1 MTEKRLLI
9 FLLLALFD
17 KAVSSDVFLV
27 EPSTDP
33 YYVKEG
39 SEGVLIPCAVKP
51 EYLDEKKYEINWA
64 RYNNGQLRMITKND
78 KLLIKKHS
86 KFVLEN
92 DAATGNYSLR
102 ISEVEK
108 NSVEGTY
115 HCNVIATDDSD
126 MQYSALATIVVL
138 AHISVPPGD
147 PIISTT
153 PVESVIEGDFLTAKC
168 VSVGG
173 SPQPTFTWTLPNE
186 TIASSTLF
194 TTQHRD
200 GATESLLQYGFS
212 CHVLTII
219 LSLFSFRVFSRD
231 DGKSVQCDV
240 TNRAMLAGE
249 TKQVRSS
256 QLNVLY
262 KPIVFVTPTENL
274 THLSVEEGE
283 LVNLTCNAA
292 ANPPA
297 HSYEW
302 KHISSGDR
310 YQGKVWPIYVNRS
323 MDGDFECRGT
333 NELGE
338 GSSLLKLV
346 VQHTPKITVPVSTPF
361 VSPNEMEDV
370 DVQCEIS
377 AVPDVIDIKWIG
389 PNGFKQNGSRLTLNG
404 ISKSQSGNY
413 TCMATNFLTVYGQS
427 GSQQRM
433 GTGTTLVDVKRKP
446 GQAQIVSSRQS
457 VDVGETIKLICQA
470 EDAGNPSSSYTVC
483 LVLTIA
489 IQMRK
494 FQWASPSSGGIF
506 GLEGHNDKSFE
517 VRNAQ
522 LSDNGVYSCKAYN
535 DLGEGKPA
543 IIMITVIEHAR
554 ISSPLATER
563 IFSAGEQG
571 KMLVCEA
578 QGYPTPVISWLKDG
592 VPIKQNY
599 YKSAAT
605 TESKCL
611 PEDFCTQTA
620 TSTLTFSRPLK
631 WSDKGNFT
639 CVADN
644 GSDRDD
650 KDSNSWSIIRILHKP
665 VILNRRFPEKSLA
678 AADIGSQAIL
688 RCKVSARPEPEF
700 HWMFKDSEIFENDR
714 LSFHTVSTFQKPD
727 DYEQMLQIE
736 SVQESD
742 YGEYVCQATNGNG
755 GDDVVIE
762 LRRTSPPALPLDLQK
777 LSATSNSVLIG
788 WVPQFDGG
796 FNQSYV
802 LESRKID
809 PYSGEIDDN
818 APVSRLDIHAVQQEY
833 EIDGALVSKTVFNF
847 TGLTPLSTY
856 NLRVQAVSEKG
867 QSEFTPVLIAST
879 EDVVE
884 DPNMMSPIVLFWILG
899 NRKLTSRLPK
909 LPSDACTLLYVFVD
923 GIWRTSICHT
933 SSNPIL
939 NIVSGREYKAR
950 FCTTANG
957 LKCSPVSKTICKHIT
972 SNNSRNLLF
981 KQVAPDQLGKLT
993 FSFHSCFSFS
1003 SVLLSLCFSSCAAKQ
1018 DQVPKLQSYRNFSV
1032 HLAFEKKPVYRPIVL
1047 TSLPGDE
1054 LKKPANYEETKNSTY
1069 MITENGTNSLNHHL
1083 SLENSQKPGKPG
1095 SNMEYDVSNDC
1106 YLQENTDVLKNS
1118 SISCFGTSET
1128 LDNSDSNE
1136 DRRIVREIIV

>member
-138 AHISVPPGD
+138 VPPGD

-200 GATESLLQYGFS
+200 GATESLL
-212 CHVLTII
+212 H
-219 LSLFSFRVFSRD
+219 FRVFSRD

-346 VQHTPKITVPVSTPF
+346 VQHTPKITVPPF

-470 EDAGNPSSSYTVC
+470 EDAGNPSSSYT
-483 LVLTIA
+483 
-489 IQMRK
+489 
-494 FQWASPSSGGIF
+494 WASPSSGGIF

-884 DPNMMSPIVLFWILG
+884 DPNMMSPNRLILDSG
-899 NRKLTSRLPK
+899 EQKIDVEPK

-957 LKCSPVSKTICKHIT
+957 LKCSPVSKTISSGSGSAWKTNVFIPFVFFVFISLAVIVFFLVCCKTRSSPKT
-972 SNNSRNLLF
+972 S
-981 KQVAPDQLGKLT
+981 KL
-993 FSFHSCFSFS
+993 S
-1003 SVLLSLCFSSCAAKQ
+1003 
-1018 DQVPKLQSYRNFSV
+1018 
-1032 HLAFEKKPVYRPIVL
+1032 PIVL